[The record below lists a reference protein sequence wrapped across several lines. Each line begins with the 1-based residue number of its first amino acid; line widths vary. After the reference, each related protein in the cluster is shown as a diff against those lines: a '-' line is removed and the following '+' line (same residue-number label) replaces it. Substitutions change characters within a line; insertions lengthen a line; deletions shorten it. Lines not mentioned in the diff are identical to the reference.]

1 MHVSGFAVVYQYLQ
15 SELKSRLNSENA
27 CYHSV
32 KNLLSFCFHSKNI
45 KNSYFALCFIWA
57 LNLVPH
63 SKGRTYT
70 EDTAEQGAEEDN
82 WPKKDDVMEEWEKLL
97 MRSFMIFTP

>member
-1 MHVSGFAVVYQYLQ
+1 
-15 SELKSRLNSENA
+15 
-27 CYHSV
+27 
-32 KNLLSFCFHSKNI
+32 
-45 KNSYFALCFIWA
+45 
-57 LNLVPH
+57 LVPH